1 MNKPHNFDSFLSG
14 ANADYLDEMYL
25 QYKSDPDTVDPD
37 LKNHFRYLELYSNK
51 YATVVTSADSENDK
65 QAAVSRMIHAY
76 RSYGHKIAKFDP
88 IDQMEREAAPE
99 LELTYFGLDESDLDS
114 TFSTFTS
121 GSQEIEQRTLREII
135 ADLKAVY
142 CGSIGVEYKHITNT
156 EEIEWFVPRIEA
168 FKKGSG
174 LDKTKKI
181 DLLKKVTAAE
191 GIEKY
196 LHTKYVGQKRFSL
209 EGGESLIPMIHELVQ
224 RGGAQGT
231 KEIVIGMA
239 HRGRLNVLIN
249 ILGKKPSA
257 LFSEFEGEFDTS
269 QFSDGDVKYHMGF
282 SSDVKTPGGPT
293 HLSLAFNPSHLEIV
307 SPVVSGSVKARQ
319 MRRNDYEGD
328 TVLPVSVHGDAA
340 FAGQGVVMETFNMA
354 ACKGYKVGG
363 TVHIVVNNQ
372 IGFTTSVA
380 SESRS
385 TAYCTDVAKMINA
398 PILHVNGDDPEAV
411 VFATQI
417 ALDYRYKF
425 NKDVVIDL
433 VCYRRHGHNEAD
445 EPAVTQPIMYKKIRS
460 KDTTRRIYAQKLI
473 DEGTITEVNEKQFIA
488 DYRASLEAGD
498 VVTGDFLEDHQGDHT
513 VDWNRYFDT
522 KWDDNTNT
530 TISKRMISS
539 LGKKIL
545 ELPEDFE
552 PHSRIKA
559 VLDGRAKMLAGK
571 QELDWG
577 MAESLAYASLLE
589 QGHGI
594 RISGQDSERGTF
606 FHRHAVI
613 YNTKKREGYT
623 PLRHIKENQPKFS
636 VINSVLS
643 EEAVL
648 AFEYGYSTA
657 DPERLVIWEAQF
669 GDFANGAQVV
679 IDQFISSGEAKWGRL
694 CGLTMFLPHGYE
706 GQGPEHSSARLE
718 RYLQLC
724 ANYNIQ
730 VCAPTTPS
738 QMFHMI
744 RRQML
749 RPYRKPLIVMTPKSL
764 LRHKLSVSSL
774 SDLTDGEFQPVI
786 GEIDKV
792 TNTKVNRIV
801 ICSGKVYFDLLE
813 YRREHKLNETV
824 VIRIEQLYP
833 FSRTALSKELKKYKN
848 ANEIIWCQEEPL
860 NQGPW
865 YQIQHQLRQT
875 INSKQRL
882 VYVGRLASASPAAGY
897 LKVHNVQQQSLVE
910 ASFAPLKEDNPYQV
924 L

>member
-1 MNKPHNFDSFLSG
+1 MNKPTNFDSFLSG
-14 ANADYLDEMYL
+14 SNADYLDELYL
-25 QYKSDPDTVDPD
+25 QYKQDPESVDPS
-37 LKNHFRYLELYSNK
+37 LKNHFQYLELYSNK
-51 YATVVTSADSENDK
+51 YATITNEGGEDGK
-65 QAAVSRMIHAY
+65 QAAASRLINAY

-88 IDQMEREAAPE
+88 IDQMEREPAPE
-99 LELTYFGLDESDLDS
+99 LELGYFDLNESDLN
-114 TFSTFTS
+114 TVFPAGTLA
-121 GSQEIEQRTLREII
+121 GGEQQSLKDILKT
-135 ADLKAVY
+135 LKAAY
-142 CGSIGVEYKHITNT
+142 CGPIGVEYRHITNT
-156 EEIEWFVPRIEA
+156 EEIEWFEPRIEA
-168 FKKGSG
+168 FRNGAN
-174 LDKTKKI
+174 LDKAKKI
-181 DLLKKVTAAE
+181 ELLKRVTAAE

-209 EGGESLIPMIHELVQ
+209 EGGESLIPMVHELVQ
-224 RGGAQGT
+224 RSGSDGI

-257 LFSEFEGEFDTS
+257 LFSEFEGNFDTT

-307 SPVVSGSVKARQ
+307 SPVVNGSVKARQ
-319 MRRNDYEGD
+319 LRRNDYEGHS
-328 TVLPVSVHGDAA
+328 VLPISIHGDAA

-354 ACKGYKVGG
+354 GCQGYKVGG

-417 ALDYRYKF
+417 ALDYRNKF
-425 NKDVVIDL
+425 KKDVVIDL

-445 EPAVTQPIMYKKIRS
+445 EPAVTQPLMYKHIRS
-460 KDTTRRIYAQKLI
+460 IDTTRRVYAQRLI
-473 DEGTITEVNEKQFIA
+473 DEGTITDADEKAYIA
-488 DYRASLEAGD
+488 NYRASLEAGD
-498 VVTGDFLEDHQGDHT
+498 VVTEDFLEDHQGDHT
-513 VDWNRYFDT
+513 IDWNRYFGT

-530 TISKRMISS
+530 SISKRTLTS
-539 LGKKIL
+539 LGKKLVTIPD
-545 ELPEDFE
+545 EFE
-552 PHSRIKA
+552 PHARIKA
-559 VLDGRAKMLAGK
+559 VLEGRSKMLKGQQA
-571 QELDWG
+571 LDWG
-577 MAESLAYASLLE
+577 MAESLAYASLLD

-613 YNTKKREGYT
+613 YNTKRREGYT
-623 PLRHIKENQPKFS
+623 PLQNIKKDQPKFR

-648 AFEYGYSTA
+648 AYEYGYSTA
-657 DPERLVIWEAQF
+657 DPERMVIWEAQF

-694 CGLTMFLPHGYE
+694 CGLTMLLPHGYE

-730 VCAPTTPS
+730 VCAPTTPA
-738 QMFHMI
+738 QMFHML

-749 RPYRKPLIVMTPKSL
+749 RPYRKPLVVMTPKSL
-764 LRHKLSVSSL
+764 LRHKLSVSNL
-774 SDLTDGEFQPVI
+774 EDLTDGKFQPVI

-792 TNTKVNRIV
+792 TNTKVKRI
-801 ICSGKVYFDLLE
+801 ILCSGKVYFDLLE
-813 YRREHKLNETV
+813 YRRENNITDTAI
-824 VIRIEQLYP
+824 IRIEQLYP
-833 FSRTALSKELKKYKN
+833 FSRTDLNKEFKKYKN
-848 ANEIIWCQEEPL
+848 ATEIVWTQEEPL
-860 NQGPW
+860 NQGAW

-875 INSKQRL
+875 ISDKQKL
-882 VYVGRLASASPAAGY
+882 SYVGRPASASPAAGY
-897 LKVHNVQQQSLVE
+897 LKVHVAQQNSLVE
-910 ASFAPLKEDNPYQV
+910 ASFSAFKDDNPYQV
-924 L
+924 Q

>member
-1 MNKPHNFDSFLSG
+1 MNKPTNFDSFLSG
-14 ANADYLDEMYL
+14 SNADYLDELYV
-25 QYKSDPDTVDPD
+25 QYKQNPESIDPA
-37 LKNHFRYLELYSNK
+37 LKEHFTYLELYSNK
-51 YATVVTSADSENDK
+51 YATISSESGENEK
-65 QAAVSRMIHAY
+65 QAAVSRLINAY
-76 RSYGHKIAKFDP
+76 RSYGHKIAQFDP
-88 IDQMEREAAPE
+88 IDQMEREPAPE
-99 LELTYFGLDESDLDS
+99 LELNYFGLDESDLDD
-114 TFSTFTS
+114 TFPT
-121 GSQEIEQRTLREII
+121 GNLAGIEQQTLRDII
-135 ADLKAVY
+135 KNLKTIY
-142 CGSIGVEYKHITNT
+142 CGSIGVEYRHITNT
-156 EEIEWFVPRIEA
+156 EEIEWFIPRIEA
-168 FKKGSG
+168 FKQGAG
-174 LDKTKKI
+174 LNKERKVE
-181 DLLKKVTAAE
+181 LLKKVTAAE

-209 EGGESLIPMIHELVQ
+209 EGGESLIPMVHELVQ
-224 RGGAQGT
+224 RAGT
-231 KEIVIGMA
+231 DGIKEIVIGMA

-249 ILGKKPSA
+249 ILGKKPSS
-257 LFSEFEGEFDTS
+257 LFSEFEGNFDTS
-269 QFSDGDVKYHMGF
+269 QFSEGDVKYHMGF
-282 SSDVKTPGGPT
+282 SSDIKTPGGPT

-307 SPVVSGSVKARQ
+307 SPVVNGSVKARQ
-319 MRRNDYEGD
+319 LRRDDFEGN
-328 TVLPVSVHGDAA
+328 TSLPISIHGDAA

-411 VFATQI
+411 IFATQI
-417 ALDYRYKF
+417 ALDYRNKF
-425 NKDVVIDL
+425 KKDVVIDL
-433 VCYRRHGHNEAD
+433 ICYRRHGHNEAD
-445 EPAVTQPIMYKKIRS
+445 EPAVTQPIMYKKIRAQ
-460 KDTTRRIYAQKLI
+460 DTTRRLYAQQLI
-473 DEGTITEVNEKQFIA
+473 NEGIITESEEKAFVA
-488 DYRASLEAGD
+488 NYRTSLEVGN
-498 VVTGDFLEDHQGDHT
+498 VVTEDFLEDHQGDNN
-513 VDWNRYFDT
+513 VDWNRYFGT

-530 TISKRMISS
+530 SVSKRT
-539 LGKKIL
+539 LKKFGKKLI
-545 ELPEDFE
+545 ELPDGFE
-552 PHSRIKA
+552 PHARIKA
-559 VLDGRAKMLAGK
+559 VLEARKNMLAES
-571 QELDWG
+571 QALDWG
-577 MAESLAYASLLE
+577 MAESLAYATLLD
-589 QGHGI
+589 QGYSV

-613 YNTKKREGYT
+613 YNTKKREGYIA
-623 PLRHIKENQPKFS
+623 LDNIKENQPKFR

-648 AFEYGYSTA
+648 AYEYGYATT

-730 VCAPTTPS
+730 VCAPTTPA
-738 QMFHMI
+738 QMFHML

-774 SDLTDGEFQPVI
+774 EDLTEGQFKVVI

-792 TNTKVNRIV
+792 TNTKVKRV
-801 ICSGKVYFDLLE
+801 VVCSGKVYFDLLE
-813 YRREHKLNETV
+813 YRRENKITDTAIV
-824 VIRIEQLYP
+824 RIEQLYP
-833 FSRTALSKELKKYKN
+833 FSRTDLIKELKKYKN
-848 ANEIIWCQEEPL
+848 ATEIIWCQEEPL
-860 NQGPW
+860 NQGAW

-875 INSKQRL
+875 ISAKQSL
-882 VYVGRLASASPAAGY
+882 SYVGRQASASPAAGY
-897 LKVHNVQQQSLVE
+897 LKVHTAQQQALVKAAFDE
-910 ASFAPLKEDNPYQV
+910 LNEDNPYQV
-924 L
+924 N

>member
-1 MNKPHNFDSFLSG
+1 MNKPTNFDSFLSG
-14 ANADYLDEMYL
+14 SNADYLDELYT
-25 QYKSDPDTVDPD
+25 QYKQDPESIDSD
-37 LKNHFRYLELYSNK
+37 LKSHFQYLELYSNK
-51 YATVVTSADSENDK
+51 YATISTGVEANEDGK
-65 QAAVSRMIHAY
+65 QAAVSRLINSY
-76 RSYGHKIAKFDP
+76 RSYGHKIAQFDP
-88 IDQMEREAAPE
+88 INQMEREAAPE
-99 LELTYFGLDESDLDS
+99 LELNYFGLGEADLDN
-114 TFSTFTS
+114 TFNAGTLI
-121 GSQEIEQRTLREII
+121 GGEHQTLRDII
-135 ADLKAVY
+135 KTLKLVY
-142 CGSIGVEYKHITNT
+142 CGSIGVEFRHITNT
-156 EEIEWFVPRIEA
+156 EEIEWFVPRIESY
-168 FKKGSG
+168 KKGAQF
-174 LDKTKKI
+174 DKEKKI

-224 RGGAQGT
+224 RSGSEGV

-257 LFSEFEGEFDTS
+257 LFSEFEGNFDTS

-282 SSDVKTPGGPT
+282 SSDINTSGGPT

-307 SPVVSGSVKARQ
+307 SPVVNGSVKARQ
-319 MRRNDYEGD
+319 MRRKDDDGD
-328 TVLPVSVHGDAA
+328 TVLPISIHGDAA

-380 SESRS
+380 LESRS

-398 PILHVNGDDPEAV
+398 PIFHVNGDDPEAV

-417 ALDYRYKF
+417 ALDYRNKF
-425 NKDVVIDL
+425 KKDVVIDL

-445 EPAVTQPIMYKKIRS
+445 EPAVTQPVMYRNIRAQ
-460 KDTTRRIYAQKLI
+460 DTTRRIYAQSLI
-473 DEGTITEVNEKQFIA
+473 DEGTITEANEKSYIA
-488 DYRASLEAGD
+488 NYRSSLEAGD
-498 VVTGDFLEDHQGDHT
+498 VVAEDFIEDHQGDHM
-513 VDWNRYFDT
+513 VDWNRYIGT

-530 TISKRMISS
+530 SIGKRTLST
-539 LGKKIL
+539 LGKKL
-545 ELPEDFE
+545 VELPDGFE
-552 PHSRIKA
+552 PHARIKA
-559 VLDGRAKMLAGK
+559 VLKSREKMLTGDQA
-571 QELDWG
+571 LDWG
-577 MAESLAYASLLE
+577 MAESLAYASLLD
-589 QGHGI
+589 QGHSI

-606 FHRHAVI
+606 FHRHAVL
-613 YNTKKREGYT
+613 YNTKKREGYI
-623 PLRHIKENQPKFS
+623 PLQNLKKDQPKFR

-648 AFEYGYSTA
+648 AYEYGYATA

-694 CGLTMFLPHGYE
+694 CGLTMLLPHGYE

-730 VCAPTTPS
+730 VCAPTTPA
-738 QMFHMI
+738 QMFHML
-744 RRQML
+744 RRQMI
-749 RPYRKPLIVMTPKSL
+749 RPFRKPLIVMTPKSL

-774 SDLTDGEFQPVI
+774 EDLTDGKFQPVI
-786 GEIDKV
+786 GEIDKL
-792 TNTKVNRIV
+792 TNTKVKRV
-801 ICSGKVYFDLLE
+801 VVCSGKIYFDLLE
-813 YRREHKLNETV
+813 YRRENKLNDTAIV
-824 VIRIEQLYP
+824 RIEQLYP
-833 FSRTALSKELKKYKN
+833 FSRTDLSKELKKYKN
-848 ANEIIWCQEEPL
+848 LKEIIWCQEEPL

-865 YQIQHQLRQT
+865 YQIQHQLKQT
-875 INSKQRL
+875 ISDKQTL
-882 VYVGRLASASPAAGY
+882 AYTGRKASASPAAGY
-897 LKVHNVQQQSLVE
+897 LKVHVAQQEGLVA
-910 ASFAPLKEDNPYQV
+910 ASFAPLKEDTPYQI

>member
-1 MNKPHNFDSFLSG
+1 MNKPTNFDSFLSG
-14 ANADYLDEMYL
+14 ANADYLDELYT
-25 QYKSDPDTVDPD
+25 QYKQDPESVDPS
-37 LKNHFRYLELYSNK
+37 LKNHFQYLELYSNK
-51 YATVVTSADSENDK
+51 YATVVNEAGEDGK
-65 QAAVSRMIHAY
+65 QAAVSRLIGAY
-76 RSYGHKIAKFDP
+76 RSYGHKIAQFDP
-88 IDQMEREAAPE
+88 INQMEREPAPE
-99 LELTYFGLDESDLDS
+99 LELSYFGLDESDLNT
-114 TFSTFTS
+114 TFPTGTLA
-121 GSQEIEQRTLREII
+121 GGEQQPLKEII
-135 ADLKAVY
+135 KTLKSVY
-142 CGSIGVEYKHITNT
+142 CGSIGVEYRHITNT

-168 FKKGSG
+168 YKDGAK
-174 LDKTKKI
+174 LDKTKKV

-209 EGGESLIPMIHELVQ
+209 EGGESLIPMVHELVQ
-224 RGGAQGT
+224 RAGTSGT

-257 LFSEFEGEFDTS
+257 LFSEFEGDIDTTE
-269 QFSDGDVKYHMGF
+269 FSDGDVKYHMGF

-307 SPVVSGSVKARQ
+307 SPVVNGSVKARQ
-319 MRRNDYEGD
+319 LRRNDYEGYS
-328 TVLPVSVHGDAA
+328 VLPISIHGDAA

-354 ACKGYKVGG
+354 ACQGYKVGG

-417 ALDYRYKF
+417 ALDYRNKF
-425 NKDVVIDL
+425 KKDVVIDL

-445 EPAVTQPIMYKKIRS
+445 EPAVTQPIMYQNIRS
-460 KDTTRRIYAQKLI
+460 QDTTRRIYAQRLI
-473 DEGTITEVNEKQFIA
+473 NEGTITEADEKSFIA
-488 DYRASLEAGD
+488 NYRASLEAGD
-498 VVTGDFLEDHQGDHT
+498 VVTEDFLEDHQGDHT
-513 VDWNRYFDT
+513 VDWNRYFGT

-530 TISKRMISS
+530 TISKRTLTT
-539 LGKKIL
+539 LGKKLL
-545 ELPEDFE
+545 ELPNDFE
-552 PHSRIKA
+552 PHARIKA
-559 VLDGRAKMLAGK
+559 VLSSRDKMLKGE

-577 MAESLAYASLLE
+577 MAESLAYATLLD

-606 FHRHAVI
+606 FHRHAVM
-613 YNTKKREGYT
+613 YNTKRREGHT
-623 PLRHIKENQPKFS
+623 PLQNIKEGQPKFR

-648 AFEYGYSTA
+648 AFEYGYATA
-657 DPERLVIWEAQF
+657 DPERMVIWEAQF

-730 VCAPTTPS
+730 VCAPTTPA

-764 LRHKLSVSSL
+764 LRHKLSTSNIE
-774 SDLTDGEFQPVI
+774 DLTDGKFQPVI
-786 GEIDKV
+786 GEIDKM
-792 TNTKVNRIV
+792 TNTKVKRMV

-813 YRREHKLNETV
+813 YRREHNITDTV
-824 VIRIEQLYP
+824 VVRIEQLYP
-833 FSRTALSKELKKYKN
+833 FSRTDLNKELKKYKN

-865 YQIQHQLRQT
+865 YQIQHQLKQT
-875 INSKQRL
+875 ISDKQSL
-882 VYVGRLASASPAAGY
+882 SYVGRQASASPAAGY
-897 LKVHNVQQQSLVE
+897 LKVHNAQQEGLVE
-910 ASFAPLKEDNPYQV
+910 ASFLPLKSDNPYQV